1 MEAEDFVEETLA
13 NGHGGQHEQTLEM
26 ASHYLRCARID
37 LRASRSLSGAGI
49 YAPAVFHL
57 QQSVEKATKS
67 LILWLGVLCPGGVQ
81 ELMAHDTPTAF
92 LELVKVAEIVPF
104 VDTISGFYCMNFEGD
119 AMEMEETARE
129 RAPQMARLRYETI
142 VAGITLSEE
151 VETEM
156 LVGLSIADGE
166 PQDDSDEAELVR
178 NAVAFGMVAVRLL
191 VLGLV
196 TYAHASRT
204 RYPDS
209 DLRPWRYNTRLG
221 VVKALPVLYPML
233 TSCLRT
239 QQQFLTMS

>member
-1 MEAEDFVEETLA
+1 METEDFVKEELA
-13 NGHGGQHEQTLEM
+13 TGQRRQHKAIPAT

-37 LRASRSLSGAGI
+37 LRASRSLSKAGI
-49 YAPAVFHL
+49 YAPAVFYL

-67 LILWLGVLCPGGVQ
+67 LILWLGVLCPGRLQKLV
-81 ELMAHDTPTAF
+81 EHDTPMAF
-92 LELVKVAEIVPF
+92 LELVKVAEIAPF
-104 VDTISGFYCMNFEGD
+104 VDTISGFFYMDFEGD

-151 VETEM
+151 VETEI
-156 LVGLSIADGE
+156 LVGLSIADGA
-166 PQDDSDEAELVR
+166 PQDESADAELYSH
-178 NAVAFGMVAVRLL
+178 ALAFGMVAVRLL

-204 RYPDS
+204 RYPDG

-221 VVKALPVLYPML
+221 VVQALPVLYPML

-239 QQQFLTMS
+239 QQQFLAMS